1 MTSLSNRTIYAFD
14 SSNIIS
20 AGGNI
25 DAQLRG
31 PVIITGDGY
40 KRWSMDVGGISF
52 LFTHLYNHMN
62 DNNVF
67 MFDRRPTY
75 KASFIPNYKG
85 NRDHT
90 SEARK
95 SVFKQRDLA
104 ELILRDIGIP
114 TMAEEDFEADDMAY
128 TLYQNYKD
136 PMDHLYF
143 VVNDSDYYF
152 MVGDKC
158 TILPS
163 TSRAKEVNK
172 HNFEITAKC
181 GEVIP
186 YNTIV
191 LHKMLFGEPG
201 DNIPAR
207 LTKNKARSIFEY
219 TTKKYVPSLCNN
231 RKYLEHIISEIPNEP
246 IREDMQYMLDAIFPV
261 ERPMP
266 LLDFDTVDEHKLFE
280 WGCAIGNRKFGKQ
293 EVSQR
298 IVNLLED
305 WMNED
310 RI

>member
-1 MTSLSNRTIYAFD
+1 MTSLSDRTIYAFD
-14 SSNIIS
+14 SSNIVS

-25 DAQLRG
+25 DSQLCG
-31 PVIITGDGY
+31 PIIITDKGY
-40 KRWSMDVGGISF
+40 KRWSMDVGGVSF

-67 MFDRRPTY
+67 LFDRVPAY
-75 KASFIPNYKG
+75 KQSFIPDYKG

-90 SEARK
+90 SAARK

-104 ELILRDIGIP
+104 ELILKDIGIP
-114 TMAEEDFEADDMAY
+114 TMAEDDYEADDMAY
-128 TLYQNYKD
+128 TLYRNYLN
-136 PMDHLYF
+136 PMQHLYF

-163 TSRAKEVNK
+163 TSRSKEVNR
-172 HNFEITAKC
+172 HNFEITAKR

-186 YNTIV
+186 YNSIV
-191 LHKMLFGEPG
+191 LYKMLFGEPG

-207 LTKNKARSIFEY
+207 VSKSQARSIFEY
-219 TTKKYVPSLCNN
+219 TISRYVPGLCNQ
-231 RKYLEHIISEIPNEP
+231 RKYLEYIVSEIPNEP
-246 IREDMQYMLDAIFPV
+246 IKQNMEFMLDAIFPV

-266 LLDFDTVDEHKLFE
+266 ILDFDCVDERKLFE
-280 WGCAIGNRKFGKQ
+280 WGQAIGNRKYGKQ

-298 IVNLLED
+298 IINLIED
-305 WMNED
+305 WLNEG
-310 RI
+310 RL